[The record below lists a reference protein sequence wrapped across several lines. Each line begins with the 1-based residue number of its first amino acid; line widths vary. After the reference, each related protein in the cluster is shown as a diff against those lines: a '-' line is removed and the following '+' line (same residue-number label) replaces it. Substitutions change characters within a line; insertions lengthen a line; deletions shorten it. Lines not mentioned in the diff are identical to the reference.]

1 MRTRPNY
8 AATDRPDVY
17 RRATSAS
24 DITGSGLS
32 GSFIPHDGH
41 RACNSVPRLGADP
54 GVPGRAGAFAAV
66 GATLPPTEGT
76 VARTSP

>member
-41 RACNSVPRLGADP
+41 RACNSVPRLGSAMLDKLNASL
-54 GVPGRAGAFAAV
+54 R
-66 GATLPPTEGT
+66 
-76 VARTSP
+76 